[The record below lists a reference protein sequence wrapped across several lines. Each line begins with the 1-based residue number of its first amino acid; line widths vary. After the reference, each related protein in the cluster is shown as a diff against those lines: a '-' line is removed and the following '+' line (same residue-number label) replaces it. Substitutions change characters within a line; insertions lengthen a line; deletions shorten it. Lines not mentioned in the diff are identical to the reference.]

1 MLGGEQNMYDLII
14 IGSGPAGYVAAIRA
28 GQVGLKTVIIEK
40 NEIGG
45 MCLNWGCIPSKS
57 MMESVKLYQKITK
70 DSARFGIEGIDKK
83 ALSFNWS
90 KGIKRADTI
99 VKRLTG
105 GVEFLLKK
113 NGVEIIK
120 GEAKIISSTSVL
132 ADNRLLEAK
141 NIIIATGSSSVKI
154 DNSIENL
161 VVEPKKLFTE
171 REIPENIVVI
181 GKSPVAIELAQ
192 LFSMMDRKVTLISD
206 SSVIMPKA
214 DSYVRN
220 YMESKIKKEK
230 IEIIYNTEIK
240 STKKIWKD
248 GILNLSGKEIAC
260 DLIINASDRKAN
272 IIKSDIDIE
281 IKDGYIAVDENC
293 ETSVKGI
300 YAVGDVNGLAMF
312 AHIGS
317 AQGLF
322 VINRLKGI
330 EGKLDISKLPMNMYT
345 VPEAA
350 QIGFTEDKLKENG
363 YDYKVSEFP
372 LSANGKAQTE
382 GSADGFVRILS
393 DNKLGE
399 VLGVQIV
406 APNAT
411 DMINE
416 AAAYIQLESTV
427 YDIAQTV
434 HTHPT
439 VSEVFMEAGFEAV
452 DKAIHK

>member
-1 MLGGEQNMYDLII
+1 MYDLII

-28 GQVGLKTVIIEK
+28 GQVGLKTAIIEK
-40 NEIGG
+40 NQIGG
-45 MCLNWGCIPSKS
+45 MCLNWGCIPSKA
-57 MMESVKLYQKITK
+57 MMESVKLYQRISN

-83 ALSFNWS
+83 SISFNWT
-90 KGIKRADTI
+90 KGIKRSNTI

-113 NGVEIIK
+113 NGIDIII
-120 GEAKIISSTSVL
+120 GEAKIISPNSVL
-132 ADNRLLEAK
+132 ADNRLLETK
-141 NIIIATGSSSVKI
+141 NIIIATGSSSPKI
-154 DNSIENL
+154 ESKFDNL

-171 REIPENIVVI
+171 REVPQNIVVV

-192 LFSMMDRKVTLISD
+192 LFNMMGKNVSLISD
-206 SSVIMPKA
+206 SSHIMPKA

-220 YMESKIKKEK
+220 YMESKLKKEK
-230 IEIIYNTEIK
+230 INIIYNTQITSTSEIWENG
-240 STKKIWKD
+240 T
-248 GILNLSGKEIAC
+248 LNLSGREVEC
-260 DLIINASDRKAN
+260 DIIINASDRKAN
-272 IIKSDIDIE
+272 IVPSDIE
-281 IKDGYIAVDENC
+281 IAEKDGYIIVDENC

-300 YAVGDVNGLAMF
+300 YAVGDVNGTAMF

-330 EGKLDISKLPMNMYT
+330 EAKLDISKLPMNMYT

-350 QIGFTEDKLKENG
+350 QIGLTEDQLKEGG

-382 GSADGFVRILS
+382 GSAEGFVRILS
-393 DNKLGE
+393 DNKIGE